1 MLKQQVDASY
11 DSAHW
16 MFCQRLRYKTL
27 NRPKTRSGKAISRRD
42 RNPLLY
48 CYAEVTN
55 VQEEL
60 LWLFAVRFL
69 LKALTKPSK
78 CRIAVLRGAC
88 MSRRGRKLRIVGEQR
103 KAFR

>member
-27 NRPKTRSGKAISRRD
+27 NRPKIRSGKATSRRD
-42 RNPLLY
+42 RNSRLY

-69 LKALTKPSK
+69 LKGSDQN
-78 CRIAVLRGAC
+78 V
-88 MSRRGRKLRIVGEQR
+88 KLSYSSTQR
-103 KAFR
+103 SLHEP